1 MKYSLVSIEKGQ
13 AYHCEEEAWKEI
25 LYLAENNG
33 WEPEGTVLELNF
45 EIEENWDPDMTYVET
60 VFIVIQSHMKC
71 IEWDGNYTDT
81 ENQVVTDS
89 DVGQMLW
96 ALDGI
101 DIDDGLAQVME
112 AGSFRI
118 CDY

>member
-1 MKYSLVSIEKGQ
+1 MDYYLVSIEKDLSFC
-13 AYHCEEEAWKEI
+13 CEEETWKEI

-33 WEPEGTVLELNF
+33 WEPERTILELNF
-45 EIEENWDPDMTYVET
+45 EIEENWDPDMNYAET
-60 VFIVIQSHMKC
+60 VFIVIQSHMRC
-71 IEWDGNYTDT
+71 LEWDGNYTDA
-81 ENQVVTDS
+81 ENQVVKDTDA
-89 DVGQMLW
+89 GQMLW

-118 CDY
+118 CGY